1 MKIKVGLLNRS
12 HGWEQL
18 LMQEGVPWAPV
29 GKDLPAGPE
38 EFSVLVVNRPV
49 GSNEGHLLERYL
61 GRGGALLGVA
71 RYLEGVA
78 EVSTRQTWLGFL
90 TADRHD
96 LFSEV
101 GLLDVEGP
109 GHIPREATLLRSQKG
124 EFCVFAGR
132 FHGGAAV
139 LLPFDPATLLLDG
152 RYGVKSFHAGR
163 ERLPSER
170 VSVVSKGELR
180 HIIHRA
186 LEYLHHVRGRAYAH
200 LWWYPA
206 GSRNITGMRIDTDG
220 ATREEID
227 DLYAIAHETG
237 VGFTWFVDV
246 KALSDQLPHFA
257 SMIGQEIGV
266 HCYEHREYAVP
277 GEAQTDLAKAQA
289 VLHSVGLGAEG
300 MAAPYG
306 LWSEALA
313 DTQERLGFLY
323 ASEFSYAYDTLPFL
337 PARDARPYRVWQ
349 VPVHPIC
356 PGSLRQ
362 AGYTDGEMATYFS
375 DVVDAKLLRRDPL
388 LFYHHPSHH
397 ARGVIRGLLRH
408 ALDAGCRPLT
418 LGEYARWWGS
428 RAKVRIEFD
437 VDRESLT
444 TTVGPTSMG
453 DIWIRVSDPE
463 GRETFTMPHQAVQ
476 LDEQEWTVTPAYLPP
491 QDLRRIRE
499 FDPRALLG
507 QIYNAMTRRVR

>member
-1 MKIKVGLLNRS
+1 MKIKIGLLKRS

-18 LMQEGVPWAPV
+18 LTQEGVPWALV
-29 GKDLPAGPE
+29 GKDLPAGSE
-38 EFSVLVVNRPV
+38 EFSVLVVNRPI
-49 GSNEGHLLERYL
+49 GSDEVRSLERYL
-61 GRGGALLGVA
+61 GAGGALLGAA

-78 EVSTRQTWLGFL
+78 GVSTRQAWLGFL
-90 TADRHD
+90 TADRHG

-101 GLLDVEGP
+101 ALLDVEQE

-124 EFCVFAGR
+124 EFCAFAGL

-152 RYGVKSFHAGR
+152 RSAVKSFHAGR
-163 ERLPSER
+163 DRLPSER
-170 VSVVSKGELR
+170 VSVVSKAELR
-180 HIIHRA
+180 HVIHRA
-186 LEYLHHVRGRAYAH
+186 LEYLHHVRGSPYAH

-206 GSRNITGMRIDTDG
+206 DSMNITGIRIDTDG
-220 ATREEID
+220 ATRAEID
-227 DLYAIAHETG
+227 DLYDMAREME

-246 KALSDQLPHFA
+246 KALSELLPHFA
-257 SMIGQEIGV
+257 TMVGQEIGV
-266 HCYEHREYAVP
+266 HCFEHREYAVR
-277 GEAQTDLAKAQA
+277 GEAQTDLVKAQA
-289 VLHSVGLGAEG
+289 ILHSVGLAAEG

-313 DTQERLGFLY
+313 ETQEHLGFFY
-323 ASEFSYAYDTLPFL
+323 SSEFSYAYDTLPLL

-349 VPVHPIC
+349 IPVHPIC

-362 AGYTDGEMATYFS
+362 AGYTDGEMATYFT
-375 DVVDAKLLRRDPL
+375 DVADAKILRRDPL

-408 ALDAGCRPLT
+408 ALEAGCRPLT
-418 LGEYARWWGS
+418 LGAYAHWWS
-428 RAKVRIEFD
+428 ARASMRPEFD
-437 VDRESLT
+437 VDGASLGIAM
-444 TTVGPTSMG
+444 GPSG
-453 DIWIRVSDPE
+453 PVDIWIRISDPE
-463 GRETFTMPHQAVQ
+463 GRETFATPRPTVAFDQQ
-476 LDEQEWTVTPAYLPP
+476 QWTVAPAYLPP
-491 QDLRRIRE
+491 LDLRRIRE